1 MFRKGGF
8 FANFVLILLVI
19 ALCFAIY
26 YLYQFWP
33 REPVELNRVSIDEP
47 TTIVLNGIPS
57 KQFYQR
63 MRYSDRVISYSIA
76 SSCLTDRVSSMEEA
90 FANLE
95 ELTVLDFIKV
105 DRADADIKILCSD
118 VAPEAGQENYFVAGE
133 GGPSRVLNSTVYSL
147 ILEGKI
153 ALYRDDSC
161 AGANVATHE
170 LLHALGF
177 DHNNN
182 SKSILYPT
190 LKCNQEIDLEI
201 IESINKLYSVESL
214 SDLVIYSVNATKSG
228 KYLNFHIEILNQG
241 LVSSGNVF
249 LGVYSGEKLI
259 DKFDIGAVSVGARK
273 ILDVENLKVSSNAKS
288 IVFYVDYDNL
298 VVELDEN
305 NNKATLRLVGQ

>member
-1 MFRKGGF
+1 M
-8 FANFVLILLVI
+8 
-19 ALCFAIY
+19 
-26 YLYQFWP
+26 
-33 REPVELNRVSIDEP
+33 
-47 TTIVLNGIPS
+47 
-57 KQFYQR
+57 
-63 MRYSDRVISYSIA
+63 
-76 SSCLTDRVSSMEEA
+76 
-90 FANLE
+90 
-95 ELTVLDFIKV
+95 
-105 DRADADIKILCSD
+105 
-118 VAPEAGQENYFVAGE
+118 
-133 GGPSRVLNSTVYSL
+133 
-147 ILEGKI
+147 
-153 ALYRDDSC
+153 
-161 AGANVATHE
+161 H
-170 LLHALGF
+170 
-177 DHNNN
+177 N